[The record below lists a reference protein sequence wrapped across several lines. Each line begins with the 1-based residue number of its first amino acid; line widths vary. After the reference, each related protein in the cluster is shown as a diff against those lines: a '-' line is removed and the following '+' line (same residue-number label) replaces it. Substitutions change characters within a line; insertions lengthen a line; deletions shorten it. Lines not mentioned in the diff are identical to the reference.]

1 MLAFF
6 SFIQTGIHRQMPSPQ
21 KTKGKGYENSIAKFL
36 TETYGEKFIRVP
48 TSGAFLGGQNYD
60 RRHSMTE
67 GQVRAFKG
75 DIIPPDNWNKFNC
88 ECKFYKD
95 FLFHKL
101 YSDAKLLDG
110 WITETLDT
118 ANQGDLN
125 LILMKFNRIGEFVAF
140 QEHENFMVEQYTQYK
155 GWKITSADQFW
166 SNQHNIDVVRT
177 RSTDIT

>member
-1 MLAFF
+1 VTF
-6 SFIQTGIHRQMPSPQ
+6 SFTHTGTPNRMPSPQ
-21 KTKGKGYENSIAKFL
+21 KTKGKGYENAVAKFL

-60 RRHSMTE
+60 RRLTMTE

-75 DIIPPDNWNKFNC
+75 DVIPPDSWNRFNC
-88 ECKFYKD
+88 ECKFYKE

-101 YSDAKLLDG
+101 YSDVKLLDG

-118 ANQGDLN
+118 ANQGDLS

-140 QEHENFMVEQYTQYK
+140 QDHEDFLVEQYTQYK

-166 SNQHNIDVVRT
+166 GSKHNQEVVKS
-177 RSTDIT
+177 RSTGTT